1 MHDHGLKA
9 MLRDLDAD
17 AFTGDVWRVTEAGR
31 DPMEA
36 SDAPGR
42 WDTGMATVYLSLSPE
57 GAIAEFR
64 HAIGPEATPRMVL
77 HHLHMRARSTLTLGY
92 EVLSYL
98 GVPREEYAETKRTR
112 CQEIGT
118 LAASLGF
125 DSIVS
130 PSARWNAQN
139 LVLFLPNAD
148 DDALSVVRSDEL
160 AASGLDV
167 N

>member
-1 MHDHGLKA
+1 MQDHGLKA
-9 MLRDLDAD
+9 ILRDLDAE
-17 AFTGDVWRVTEAGR
+17 AFAGDVWRVTTAGR
-31 DPMEA
+31 DPTEA

-42 WDTGMATVYLSLSPE
+42 WDKGMPTVYLSLSPE

-64 HAIGPEATPRMVL
+64 HAIGPEGSLRMVL
-77 HHLHMRARSTLTLGY
+77 HHLHVRARSTLALGHDL
-92 EVLSYL
+92 LSIL
-98 GVPREEYAETKRTR
+98 GVPREEYAEAKRSL

-125 DSIVS
+125 DSIRS
-130 PSARWNAQN
+130 PSARWRAEN

-148 DDALSVVRSDEL
+148 DDALQIVRSDEL
-160 AASGLDV
+160 AARAGDV